1 MLPALTQLYD
11 NLILKRPVYPVF
23 VCVLITL
30 LFATYIPDF
39 KLDAS
44 ADSLVLEND
53 TALKYYRSVKAR
65 YGSDDFLIIT
75 YTPEKDLFS
84 DAVLRDIAKLR
95 DDIRKLS
102 RVDTV
107 VSILDVPLTQSPP
120 VTLTELSNEIRTLE
134 TLGIN
139 KQLAR
144 RELLTSPLYSNM
156 LISPDANTTAIQV
169 NFKRDKIYHTLLNR
183 RNELR
188 EKQLAEKLDEHV
200 KQQLDEISKEFKNY
214 NYSLQDQEK
223 QLINDI
229 RKLMDT
235 HREEARLHLGG
246 VPMIAADSIDFI
258 QNDMKT
264 FGVGVVVFIL
274 LILAVAFRKL
284 RWIILPM
291 LTCIMSGIIM
301 IGLLGLLDWRVT
313 VVSSNF
319 ISLMLIINLSLTI
332 HLIVRYRELHANA
345 FSNDQHALILET
357 VRSKFAP
364 SFYTAITTMVAFASL
379 LVSDIR
385 PVIDFGWMMV
395 MGVMIA
401 FILTFI
407 FFPAV
412 LMFFKP
418 GVADELHDLTGYI
431 ISQLAKTIQ
440 RYNKTIVVLFA
451 LFGVMSVLGISLLT
465 VENRFIDY
473 YKKDTEIYQGME
485 LIDKKLG
492 GTTPMDVVITAPAS
506 FFEKSDDTDAN
517 SFDSTKQEMEPLVME
532 PQEMEPQEMEPQ
544 EMEPQEMEPQEM
556 EPQEMEPW
564 EMEPWEEELAL
575 ELDDADAGG
584 ISATSYWFNYN
595 RMETIQGIH
604 RYLDNLPETGKVMS
618 IYTSVSMLEKLRNN
632 QDLDDFFLSLIYKRV
647 PDEIKQVL
655 FTPYMLND
663 GNQLRFSIRIFESDK
678 HLQRNR
684 LIEKTRT
691 DLINQFKLQPEQI
704 QLTGMAVLYN
714 NMLQSLFRSQIMTIG
729 VIFIAIMIMFAILFR
744 SFLLACVAII
754 PNMIPAVMML
764 GLMGLA
770 GIPLD
775 IMTITIAAICIGIAV
790 DDTIHYV
797 HRFKE
802 EFVKDNSYEDAI
814 KRCHSS
820 IGRAMYF
827 TTVTITLGFSILAL
841 SNFMPII
848 YFGLLTGFALLVAL
862 LADLTLLPVLL
873 TLFKPLGRR

>member
-11 NLILKRPVYPVF
+11 NLILKRPVYSVL
-23 VCVLITL
+23 VCVFITL
-30 LFATYIPDF
+30 LFAAYIPDF

-53 TALKYYRSVKAR
+53 AALKYYRSVKAR

-75 YTPEKDLFS
+75 YTPEKNLFS
-84 DAVLRDIAKLR
+84 DAVLHDIGKLR
-95 DDIRKLS
+95 DAIKKLS

-120 VTLTELSNEIRTLE
+120 VSLAELSREIRTLE
-134 TLGIN
+134 TQGIN
-139 KQLAR
+139 KKLAR
-144 RELLTSPLYSNM
+144 EELLTSPLYSNL
-156 LISPDANTTAIQV
+156 LISPDANTTAIQI
-169 NFKRDKIYHTLLNR
+169 NFKRDKTYHMLLDK

-188 EKQLAEKLDEHV
+188 EKQLVEKLDAHD
-200 KQQLDEISKEFKNY
+200 QQRLEVISKEFKNY

-229 RKLMDT
+229 RKLMDQ
-235 HREEARLHLGG
+235 HREEARLYLGG

-258 QNDMKT
+258 QSDMKT
-264 FGVGVVVFIL
+264 FGVGVVAFIL

-291 LTCIMSGIIM
+291 LTCFMSGIIM
-301 IGLLGLLDWRVT
+301 IGLLGLLEWRVT

-332 HLIVRYRELHANA
+332 HLIVRYRELHAKA
-345 FSNDQHALILET
+345 FSHDQHALILET

-395 MGVMIA
+395 MGVTIA
-401 FILTFI
+401 FIMTFV

-418 GVADELHDLTGYI
+418 GAADELQDLTGYI
-431 ISQLAKTIQ
+431 ISQLANIIN
-440 RYNKTIVVLFA
+440 RFNKTIVVLFVI
-451 LFGVMSVLGISLLT
+451 FGVMSVLGISLLT

-473 YKKDTEIYQGME
+473 YKKSTEIYQGME
-485 LIDKKLG
+485 LIDQKLG
-492 GTTPMDVVITAPAS
+492 GTTPMDVIITAPAS
-506 FFEKSDDTDAN
+506 FFD
-517 SFDSTKQEMEPLVME
+517 KQDESEVESHEIKPLEMEPL
-532 PQEMEPQEMEPQ
+532 
-544 EMEPQEMEPQEM
+544 
-556 EPQEMEPW
+556 

-575 ELDDADAGG
+575 EFDEEGEGG
-584 ISATSYWFNYN
+584 ISVTSYWFNYN
-595 RMETIQGIH
+595 MMETIQGIH
-604 RYLDNLPETGKVMS
+604 QYLENLPETGKVIS
-618 IYTSVSMLEKLRNN
+618 VYTSVHMLEQLKNN

-647 PDEIKQVL
+647 PDEMQQVL
-655 FTPYMLND
+655 FTPYMLKD

-684 LIEKTRT
+684 LIEKTRV
-691 DLINQFKLQPEQI
+691 DLINQFKLQPQQI
-704 QLTGMAVLYN
+704 EITGMAVLYN

-729 VIFIAIMIMFAILFR
+729 AVFFAIMIMFTILFR
-744 SFLLACVAII
+744 SFLLASVAII

-764 GLMGLA
+764 GLMGLV

-802 EFVKDNSYEDAI
+802 EFIKDKSYEEAI

-827 TTVTITLGFSILAL
+827 TTMTVTLGFSILAL

-848 YFGLLTGFALLVAL
+848 YFGLLTGFAIVVAL

-873 TLFKPLGRR
+873 KLFKPLGGK